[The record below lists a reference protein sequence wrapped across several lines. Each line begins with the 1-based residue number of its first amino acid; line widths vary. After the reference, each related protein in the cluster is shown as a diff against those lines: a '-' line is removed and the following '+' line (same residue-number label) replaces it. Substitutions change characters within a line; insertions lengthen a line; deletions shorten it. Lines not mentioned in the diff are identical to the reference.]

1 MISPILKKN
10 LTLQGLLENGWFRF
24 IYHFTSLIHSFWINT
39 FYSICS
45 PLKQC
50 WTTWIAQKIVLNCI
64 CIISM
69 DEWIPLTLFYNFL
82 FSDNPGQKLLPNPS
96 PHKQSWVFL
105 KKYGCK
111 HKSYPVN
118 LVFWQAHTLSY
129 HIIPL
134 DKFPTDRP
142 TQAPANSAGS
152 GLSSLQPIY
161 SAKPSLSGSG
171 YLFDSPD

>member
-1 MISPILKKN
+1 MGDFASYFTLLAWFTVLNKYILFN
-10 LTLQGLLENGWFRF
+10 PLPPSSNVELPENV
-24 IYHFTSLIHSFWINT
+24 
-39 FYSICS
+39 
-45 PLKQC
+45 
-50 WTTWIAQKIVLNCI
+50 QKIVSNCI

-69 DEWIPLTLFYNFL
+69 EEWTPLTLFYNFL

-111 HKSYPVN
+111 HKSYPAN
-118 LVFWQAHTLSY
+118 KVFWQAHTLSY

-152 GLSSLQPIY
+152 GLSWLQPIY